1 MKASVIVSDTLSQKM
16 LLVDM
21 LALCTQD
28 FPRGQYEVILPDL
41 GMFSTEEKAL
51 LAEFEKQYPHF
62 RVLRNNG
69 KKRSAIMNEAVRLSR
84 GELLFFVESHCLV
97 YRTWL
102 REFAAVFK
110 NKKVQAAVGYIKTVP
125 TSSWV
130 GQAEEVSRKNVMD
143 SFDRLNVSD
152 SYFDAHN
159 VGITRKCFDSVGG
172 LPENLP
178 IMAEFVL
185 GANLHKNG
193 IKIVYFPQSRI
204 WHFNDATFKYYSSIV
219 AAQGADKTR
228 MLKLHGKEFVQ
239 RYFPLSSFFM
249 RYLFFFRLFR
259 LPLLLMEKMLIY
271 EGIAGFTCAKTLG
284 MNKLAVRFFKLFAES
299 SHRYG
304 LLKGLN

>member
-1 MKASVIVSDTLSQKM
+1 MKASIVISDTVSQRM

-41 GMFSTEEKAL
+41 GLFSTEEKAL

-62 RVLRNNG
+62 RVLRYNG
-69 KKRSAIMNEAVRLSR
+69 KGRSAMMGEAVRLSK

-97 YRTWL
+97 HRTWL
-102 REFAAVFK
+102 KEFAAVFK
-110 NKKVQAAVGYIKTVP
+110 DRKVQAALGYIKTVP

-130 GQAEEVSRKNVMD
+130 GQAEEISRKKVMD
-143 SFDRLNVSD
+143 SFDRLNVGD
-152 SYFDAHN
+152 SYFDVHN
-159 VGITRKCFDSVGG
+159 VGITRKCFDKMGG
-172 LPENLP
+172 FPENFP

-193 IKIVYFPQSRI
+193 VKIVKFPQSVI
-204 WHFNDATFKYYSSIV
+204 WHFNDAAYSSYSDVV

-228 MLKLHGKEFVQ
+228 MLKFYDKKFVE

-249 RYLFFFRLFR
+249 KNLVFFRLFK
-259 LPLLLMEKMLIY
+259 LPLLVMERLLIY
-271 EGIAGFTCAKTLG
+271 EGIVGFACSRALG
-284 MNKLAVRFFKLFAES
+284 MNKLSMRFFKLFAES

-304 LLKGLN
+304 LLKGL

>member
-1 MKASVIVSDTLSQKM
+1 MKASVIISDTLSQNM

-41 GMFSTEEKAL
+41 GKLITEEKAL

-62 RVLRNNG
+62 KVLGYNG
-69 KKRSAIMNEAVRLSR
+69 KGRGSMMGEAVRLSK
-84 GELLFFVESHCLV
+84 GEILFFVESHCLV
-97 YRTWL
+97 HRTWL
-102 REFAAVFK
+102 KEFAAVFK
-110 NKKVQAAVGYIKTVP
+110 DKKVQAAVGYIKTVP

-130 GQAEEVSRKNVMD
+130 GQAEEVSRKKVME

-159 VGITRKCFDSVGG
+159 VGITRRCFDKMGG
-172 LPENLP
+172 LPDNLP

-193 IKIVYFPQSRI
+193 IKIVYFPQNVI
-204 WHFNDATFKYYSSIV
+204 WHFNDATFTYYSGIV
-219 AAQGADKTR
+219 VSQGADKTR
-228 MLKLHGKEFVQ
+228 MLKTHGKEFVQ

-249 RYLFFFRLFR
+249 KNLVFFRLFK
-259 LPLLLMEKMLIY
+259 LPLLVMERMLIY
-271 EGIAGFTCAKTLG
+271 EGIVGFTCAKTLG
-284 MNKLAVRFFKLFAES
+284 MNKLALRFFKLFAES

-304 LLKGLN
+304 LLKGL